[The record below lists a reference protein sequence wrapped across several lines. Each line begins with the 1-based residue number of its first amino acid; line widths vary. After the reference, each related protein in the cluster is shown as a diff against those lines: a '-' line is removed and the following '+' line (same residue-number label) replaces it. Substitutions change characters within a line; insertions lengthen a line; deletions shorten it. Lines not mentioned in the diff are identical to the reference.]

1 MLTRIL
7 DRLLER
13 RLFKLGQR
21 TGSLKL
27 IDQSSDQYADPYG
40 DIPDVS
46 SLTHA
51 QPDSQN
57 GSRSNG

>member
-51 QPDSQN
+51 NRTSAEAQQDHA
-57 GSRSNG
+57 